1 MKTEDY
7 QKLFNQDTLDEMHAN
22 GERVKN
28 FLNEKYEKEA
38 KMERLEMRLKKWYN
52 QPLIGYL
59 IAFIT
64 LIFAF
69 YQGFQNESLKKN
81 ISSLEKNAEFLKNEF
96 DTLNKNHDFLEEKF
110 LDFKNNIDLNK

>member
-7 QKLFNQDTLDEMHAN
+7 QKFFNQVTLDEMHAN

-96 DTLNKNHDFLEEKF
+96 DTLNKNHDFLEKKF
-110 LDFKNNIDLNK
+110 LDLKNNIDMKK